1 MLRVSSYNNVSQL
14 LLIIF
19 YALNAFIE
27 RNEAPTSLTL
37 ICVLHFTAS
46 RIRVRVL
53 TSLMYL

>member
-1 MLRVSSYNNVSQL
+1 MLRVSSYNVSQL